1 MTKFPCSKLTLTIPT
16 CALLAGFMMN
26 TMAAPPLPS
35 FSATDFIPGAAIDN
49 PYFPLVPGTTMKFLE
64 KDGIKTAEN
73 LVEVTQDSKT
83 IGGVKCVVVHD
94 TLSENGALTEDTYDW
109 YAQAKDGTVWYFGE
123 DTKEFK
129 PGGQVDSKGSWEA
142 GVKGAQAGIIMP
154 GVATPGKPYRQEY
167 LAGEAEDMGQVV
179 ALGESVT
186 VPAGTFTDVVRT
198 KEWSMLESGSE
209 KKWYARGVGVVREEA
224 TAGEVATLISITT
237 K

>member
-1 MTKFPCSKLTLTIPT
+1 MTNYPCSKLILTLPT
-16 CALLAGFMMN
+16 CAVLAGFMMN
-26 TMAAPPLPS
+26 SLAAPDMPKYS
-35 FSATDFIPGAAIDN
+35 AADFSPGAPIDN

-73 LVEVTQDSKT
+73 TVEVTHDTKM
-83 IGGVKCVVVHD
+83 IGGVECVVVHD
-94 TLSENGALTEDTYDW
+94 MVSGNGTVTEDTYDW

-129 PGGQVDSKGSWEA
+129 PGGQVDTKGSWEA
-142 GVKGAQAGIIMP
+142 GVKGAQAGVIMP
-154 GVATPGKPYRQEY
+154 AVATPGEPYRQEY
-167 LAGEAEDMGQVV
+167 LAGEAEDMGQVM

-186 VPAGTFTDVVRT
+186 VPAGTFADVVRT
-198 KEWSMLESGSE
+198 KEWSLLESGSE
-209 KKWYARGVGVVREEA
+209 KKWYAKGVGVVREEA